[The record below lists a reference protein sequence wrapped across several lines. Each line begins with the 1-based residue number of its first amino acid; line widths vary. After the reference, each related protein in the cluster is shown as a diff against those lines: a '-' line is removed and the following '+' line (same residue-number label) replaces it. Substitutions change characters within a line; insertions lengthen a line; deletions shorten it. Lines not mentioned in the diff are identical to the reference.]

1 MRRIP
6 LGKYIIVILLG
17 AVIGSVLGQVLGLV
31 LPEGV
36 VKEFFTRTGTL
47 INFRPTTI
55 GPDWLNLTLGLC
67 FKVNV
72 TGILGIFIAAYIW
85 RLIR

>member
-1 MRRIP
+1 MRRRK
-6 LGKYIIVILLG
+6 LGTYIVIILLG
-17 AVIGSVLGQVLGLV
+17 AVIGSVLGQLLGLV

-47 INFRPTTI
+47 INLRPTTI
-55 GPDWLNLTLGLC
+55 GPDWLNITMGLC
-67 FKVNV
+67 FRINV

-85 RLIR
+85 RIIR

>member
-1 MRRIP
+1 MRRQK
-6 LGKYIIVILLG
+6 LGTYIVIILLG
-17 AVIGSVLGQVLGLV
+17 AIIGSVLGQLLGLV

-36 VKEFFTRTGTL
+36 VKEFFTRTATL

-55 GPDWLNLTLGLC
+55 GPDWLNITLGFC

-85 RLIR
+85 RIIR